1 MLDET
6 GFKRKRFADLFDEM
20 EDKAKEAWGEK
31 VNTGEKSPLGIIL
44 RLVAWFL
51 AILHAL
57 AEKVYYS
64 GYVNTAEGN
73 SLDRLGP
80 YVGVSRVLDQYAT
93 GTVTLTGTPGY
104 TQAEG
109 FLIATEGDIQFET
122 LDPVVFDSTGK
133 AIVAIEALESG
144 TGSNVA
150 AGLISVIVNPNPD
163 VTAVTN
169 IAATSGGRAKQTDPE
184 FRELFGLSVA
194 GGGSATGDSIR
205 GAILRVAG
213 VRAAAVIINSSIDV
227 DSAGRPPKS
236 YQSYVLGG
244 EDTDI
249 ATAIH
254 GVGSAGIESYGD
266 TTVVLKDL
274 SGNEQPVSFSRAEV
288 VPIHIKVH
296 IYKTAA
302 YPADGDAQVVSA
314 LAQFIGGTD
323 TDGTV
328 YSGLSMNDD
337 VILMRLVSTIYKIA
351 GVEDVSLELSQDGTT
366 YTQGNIPIEV
376 FQVAQTAA
384 DWIEVVA
391 DDFSN

>member
-6 GFKRKRFADLFDEM
+6 GFKRKRFADLFEEM
-20 EDKAKEAWGEK
+20 EDKAKEAWGDK

-51 AILHAL
+51 AILHEL
-57 AEKVYYS
+57 AEKVYFS
-64 GYVNTAEGN
+64 GFVNTAEGR

-80 YVGVSRVLDQYAT
+80 YVGATRVLDQYAV

-104 TQAEG
+104 TQADG
-109 FLIATEGDIQFET
+109 FLIATEGDVQFET
-122 LDPVVFDSTGK
+122 LEPAVFDAAGK
-133 AIVAIEALESG
+133 ATVPIEAMESG
-144 TGSNVA
+144 TSGNVA
-150 AGLISVIVNPNPD
+150 AGLITVIVNPNPD

-169 IAATSGGRAKQTDPE
+169 VAATSRGRAKQTDPE
-184 FRELFGLSVA
+184 FRELFALSVA

-205 GAILRVAG
+205 GSVLRVTG
-213 VRAAAVIINSSIDV
+213 VRAAAVIENKTKDT

-236 YQSYVLGG
+236 YQVYVLGG
-244 EDTDI
+244 EDNDV
-249 ATAIH
+249 ASAIFA
-254 GVGSAGIESYGD
+254 VGSAGIESYGD

-296 IYKTAA
+296 IFKTAA
-302 YPADGDAQVVSA
+302 YPADGDRQVVSA

-323 TDGTV
+323 ADGTV
-328 YSGLSMNDD
+328 YAGLSMNDD

-351 GVEDVSLELSQDGTT
+351 GVEDVSLELSQDGQT
-366 YTQGNIPIEV
+366 YTAGNIPIEV

-384 DWIEVVA
+384 DWIEVVT
-391 DDFSN
+391 DDFSS